1 MLFVIILS
9 LKYRVL
15 VLVLELFSVK
25 KKEMKWIYKE
35 IFVVDM
41 FIMWV

>member
-25 KKEMKWIYKE
+25 KKKNEMNI
-35 IFVVDM
+35 
-41 FIMWV
+41 

>member
-25 KKEMKWIYKE
+25 KKMKWIY
-35 IFVVDM
+35 
-41 FIMWV
+41 